1 MTPARLEF
9 EGLTN
14 DQLLDE
20 VRRLAL
26 RERVATADLLRCLI
40 EVDTRRLYLR
50 EGCASLFTYCTQVLH
65 LAEGAAYNRIEAA
78 RAARRFPLVL
88 ERIADA
94 GTNDKLRR
102 ARDLLRHT
110 IPDGDIAAILD
121 RALTVLLADVEKRRC
136 GTATRGAARSSG
148 ARGAVPRRR
157 FSNSIM
163 SCRTPTAER
172 RPYETSSCDA
182 ARTISTRP
190 CFSLGMEVMPLE
202 SSG

>member
-26 RERVATADLLRCLI
+26 RERVATADLLRGLI

-88 ERIADA
+88 ERIAD
-94 GTNDKLRR
+94 G
-102 ARDLLRHT
+102 
-110 IPDGDIAAILD
+110 
-121 RALTVLLADVEKRRC
+121 
-136 GTATRGAARSSG
+136 GAATVRNIELRCR
-148 ARGAVPRRR
+148 AHNQYEAVLFFVERDDVVREGR
-157 FSNSIM
+157 ASFS
-163 SCRTPTAER
+163 
-172 RPYETSSCDA
+172 
-182 ARTISTRP
+182 
-190 CFSLGMEVMPLE
+190 
-202 SSG
+202 

>member
-26 RERVATADLLRCLI
+26 RERVATADLRRCLI

-88 ERIADA
+88 ERIAD
-94 GTNDKLRR
+94 G
-102 ARDLLRHT
+102 
-110 IPDGDIAAILD
+110 
-121 RALTVLLADVEKRRC
+121 
-136 GTATRGAARSSG
+136 GAATVRNIELRCR
-148 ARGAVPRRR
+148 AHNQYEAVLV
-157 FSNSIM
+157 FGDGS
-163 SCRTPTAER
+163 
-172 RPYETSSCDA
+172 DA
-182 ARTISTRP
+182 AREQR
-190 CFSLGMEVMPLE
+190 VVW
-202 SSG
+202 